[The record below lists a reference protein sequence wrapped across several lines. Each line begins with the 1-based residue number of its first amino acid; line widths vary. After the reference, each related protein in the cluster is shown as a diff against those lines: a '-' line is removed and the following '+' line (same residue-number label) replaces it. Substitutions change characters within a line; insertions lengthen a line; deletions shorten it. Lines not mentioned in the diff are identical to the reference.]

1 MYDDDPNTHGV
12 PKESWFSPKIEIR
25 QSPLHGK
32 GTFASEAL
40 RADEIVEIWG
50 EFSDGRR
57 TVEYTDSASRA
68 QEAKAAGKA
77 VMQWDIDLFSIEERG
92 SDEGYFLNH
101 SCDPNL
107 WFKDAFT
114 LIV

>member
-1 MYDDDPNTHGV
+1 MSGETPFDHGV
-12 PKESWFSPKIEIR
+12 PRESWFSPNLEIR

-32 GTFASEAL
+32 GTFATEAF
-40 RADEIVEIWG
+40 RTGEIAEIWG

-68 QEAKAAGKA
+68 QEAKADGRA
-77 VMQWDIDLFSIEERG
+77 VMQWDVDLFSIEDRG

-101 SCDPNL
+101 SCDSNL
-107 WFKDAFT
+107 WLDRKS
-114 LIV
+114 VV